1 MKKTRIL
8 SIILAAVMV
17 FALVLTGCSTGGNTD
32 KNTGSADYAVILKPL
47 SNDFWAKMKAGIEE
61 EAKKQGVTVDIFAAT
76 TEEDTEGQLKILE
89 NCINKGYKAI
99 GVAPLSPTNLINGIV
114 EANKKGIYVMN
125 IDEKI
130 DMDTLKA
137 AGGSVI
143 ALKSLQTAA
152 KLLSSR
158 VKQVMLQVKQ
168 ERQAQQT
175 LSRLIQRLSL

>member
-76 TEEDTEGQLKILE
+76 RATRQ
-89 NCINKGYKAI
+89 
-99 GVAPLSPTNLINGIV
+99 S
-114 EANKKGIYVMN
+114 
-125 IDEKI
+125 
-130 DMDTLKA
+130 
-137 AGGSVI
+137 
-143 ALKSLQTAA
+143 ALL
-152 KLLSSR
+152 R
-158 VKQVMLQVKQ
+158 FH
-168 ERQAQQT
+168 RQT
-175 LSRLIQRLSL
+175 LLTVLLRLTRRASM